1 MAHDKIL
8 ASGKVT
14 MTTAR
19 AHTHSALILV
29 VVLIIKVRDLLL
41 ALDHGNVA
49 LLDGLELLQ
58 YELHRRI
65 QAVTLGQARGG
76 KGVRQLSEPLFP
88 EAC

>member
-1 MAHDKIL
+1 MAYDETL

-14 MTTAR
+14 MPTAR
-19 AHTHSALILV
+19 VHTHSALILL

-41 ALDHGNVA
+41 ALNHGNVA

-65 QAVTLGQARGG
+65 QTVTLGQARCGEGG
-76 KGVRQLSEPLFP
+76 ETI
-88 EAC
+88 E